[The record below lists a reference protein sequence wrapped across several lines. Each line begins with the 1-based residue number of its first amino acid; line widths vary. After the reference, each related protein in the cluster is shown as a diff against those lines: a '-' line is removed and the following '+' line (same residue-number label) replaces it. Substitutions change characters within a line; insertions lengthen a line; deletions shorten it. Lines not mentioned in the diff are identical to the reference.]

1 MPTYVLSPV
10 RLFAIP
16 WTVAHQAPLSMEFSR
31 QGSCSGLPLPI
42 PGDLP
47 DPGTGSSS
55 LASSDLA
62 TKQQHSHHLGVFE
75 KGHSMWERD
84 KLYLTEWQ
92 WSKKSSQEQWPMNCP
107 RESLAGWDRKALKI
121 IKVTKC
127 GDKVFLHPVCRIS
140 FLRCRVQAVLPRG
153 TSSIAWPEGASL
165 PHPSDSSQGQMFAKA
180 FPDDWSGPSCATTPC
195 LSPSWSL
202 ALTGPTCSL
211 SVISI
216 HNSSME
222 VGTLLFSDIPMKM
235 KSAWGRGHH
244 LVPVA
249 PSTYRSLWHLEHA

>member
-1 MPTYVLSPV
+1 MLSATDVFQEPTLCPTKCQIIRVNPAPFLPSKCSQTGRETSKQASHISQCVCVCVCVCVHARMPTYVLSPV

-31 QGSCSGLPLPI
+31 QGSCSELPLPI

-92 WSKKSSQEQWPMNCP
+92 WSKKSSQEQ
-107 RESLAGWDRKALKI
+107 
-121 IKVTKC
+121 
-127 GDKVFLHPVCRIS
+127 
-140 FLRCRVQAVLPRG
+140 
-153 TSSIAWPEGASL
+153 
-165 PHPSDSSQGQMFAKA
+165 
-180 FPDDWSGPSCATTPC
+180 
-195 LSPSWSL
+195 
-202 ALTGPTCSL
+202 
-211 SVISI
+211 
-216 HNSSME
+216 
-222 VGTLLFSDIPMKM
+222 
-235 KSAWGRGHH
+235 
-244 LVPVA
+244 
-249 PSTYRSLWHLEHA
+249 